1 MGSQRVRHNWV
12 PFTYLLNNSSMF
24 FWNCNLRQILI
35 PIKLSWF
42 IYLRW
47 LFLKTN
53 PLEDMKPLVCWSQ
66 TNKFLKSCKII
77 LSRSTA
83 SKLPFKFNNLIKY
96 HWCFSMAQKKR
107 DEGSFATFARFIP
120 TFYVYNVPWRRLLG
134 GWLGADVAAGMVG
147 RGGLLVLL
155 LMPWFSIY
163 VYTHTHT
170 HTYISLSCDP
180 LGEGVISYLSVYS
193 CFLEQCLANSRFT
206 QVFIAL
212 KYLLDINTAK
222 RETQSVKH
230 IAISWMQYY
239 LSRGDW

>member
-1 MGSQRVRHNWV
+1 MGLQRVRHNWV

-120 TFYVYNVPWRRLLG
+120 TFYVYNDSHTPSHLNKASQGFLDSPGVKNPPSNTGDRGSIRRWGIKIPQHTEQLSPIPQLLSHMQQRKIRMTQRRLCNKHPTCG
-134 GWLGADVAAGMVG
+134 NW
-147 RGGLLVLL
+147 
-155 LMPWFSIY
+155 
-163 VYTHTHT
+163 
-170 HTYISLSCDP
+170 DP
-180 LGEGVISYLSVYS
+180 
-193 CFLEQCLANSRFT
+193 T
-206 QVFIAL
+206 QP
-212 KYLLDINTAK
+212 N
-222 RETQSVKH
+222 Q
-230 IAISWMQYY
+230 
-239 LSRGDW
+239 